1 MENAVDALKMEGS
14 VLLFVIGLS
23 VSIAAF
29 SQVRQ
34 VADIIISYKDRETV
48 YIDGNLYY
56 DTNTSERSVGL
67 ETILPTLQRVYSE
80 NYRVVF
86 EGLEG
91 PIYTKITGGEEDR
104 YMLDMDN
111 ETDILNGGSDGIK
124 AFYAGVIYG
133 QDTGPGSLFESLY
146 IKNRKIRLPSTSLYS
161 KLKKALEEGKTIK
174 EYSGVYYID
183 DVQKEADDETE
194 GNETETEEVP
204 DVNKTKKRVITYKI
218 I

>member
-1 MENAVDALKMEGS
+1 MENAVDALKMAGS

-23 VSIAAF
+23 ISIAAF

-34 VADIIISYKDRETV
+34 VTDIIVSYRDRETV

-67 ETILPTLQRVYSE
+67 ESILPTLRRVYSE

-86 EGLEG
+86 EGLDD
-91 PIYTKITGGEEDR
+91 PIYTNLVGGEEER
-104 YMLDMDN
+104 YMLDMEN
-111 ETDILNGGSDGIK
+111 ETYILNGGSEGIE
-124 AFYAGVIYG
+124 AFYEGVIYG
-133 QDTGPGSLFESLY
+133 YNTGTGSLFKTLYLDTRKIKLPSKSLY
-146 IKNRKIRLPSTSLYS
+146 ERLRTELQN
-161 KLKKALEEGKTIK
+161 GKTIK

-183 DVQKEADDETE
+183 DVKKATGEDDGETT
-194 GNETETEEVP
+194 GEEVP
-204 DVNKTKKRVITYKI
+204 DVNKTKKRVVTYKI